1 VHPVVAYCSGD
12 NDFGEIV
19 FGAGGA
25 LNAWNSMDG
34 RTQLNVQAH
43 AARTSFDSGSE
54 MSIPIMASLLYNLNG
69 GTSLFGS
76 AGIAMYRYSA
86 DGIGSDFSDTNPAA
100 AGGVQFNAGSLH
112 ISAGVQFMSGDPDS
126 SIGAFGG
133 IRIPLGG

>member
-1 VHPVVAYCSGD
+1 VLAYCTGD
-12 NDFGEIV
+12 DDFGEIV
-19 FGAGGA
+19 FGGGGA
-25 LNAWNSMDG
+25 FNAWNSVDG
-34 RTQLNVQAH
+34 RTHLNVQAH
-43 AARTSFDSGSE
+43 AARTSYEGGSE
-54 MSIPIMASLLYNLNG
+54 MAIPIMASLLYNLNE

-76 AGIAMYRYSA
+76 AGVAMYRYSY
-86 DGIGSDFSDTNPAA
+86 DEGIVDFSGSDTNPAA